1 VLHDKPCKLRA
12 LTAFD
17 GFLYGATA
25 DHKLV
30 RREIQGT
37 GWVLVRLL
45 RASGEVW
52 LAHACP
58 LSS

>member
-45 RASGEVW
+45 RA
-52 LAHACP
+52 
-58 LSS
+58 